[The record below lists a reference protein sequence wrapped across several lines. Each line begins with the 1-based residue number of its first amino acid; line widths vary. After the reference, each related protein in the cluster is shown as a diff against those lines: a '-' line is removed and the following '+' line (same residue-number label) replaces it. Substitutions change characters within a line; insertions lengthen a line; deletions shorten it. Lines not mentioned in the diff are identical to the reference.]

1 MKNPLKQVI
10 VYGGHGKEDRR
21 RKFTD
26 EFGNEYTGT
35 GPEAKSY
42 FRGRNQALLVIFELK
57 K

>member
-1 MKNPLKQVI
+1 MKQVL
-10 VYGGHGKEDRR
+10 VYGGTGKEDKR